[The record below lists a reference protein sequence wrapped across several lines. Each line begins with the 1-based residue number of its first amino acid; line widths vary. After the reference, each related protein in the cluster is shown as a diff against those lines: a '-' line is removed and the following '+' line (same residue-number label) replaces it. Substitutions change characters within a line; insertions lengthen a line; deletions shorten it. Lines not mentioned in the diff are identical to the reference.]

1 MTHDDAVLST
11 LTVGEAVYY
20 SAHLQFPESMSN
32 RDKKEK
38 ADFTI
43 RQMGLQDATDT
54 RIKGKGSKGLS
65 EGQKR
70 RLAICI
76 EILTS
81 PKLLLLDEPTSGLDS
96 AASYYVMSRI
106 ASLKI
111 RDGIKRTIVV
121 SIHQPSSEVFEL
133 FDNLCLLSSGETVY
147 FGPTSAATEVSS
159 FFFFF
164 FYYCIHRSQRQK
176 PTRRNQ
182 MHGSHDTLRFG

>member
-1 MTHDDAVLST
+1 
-11 LTVGEAVYY
+11 
-20 SAHLQFPESMSN
+20 MSN
-32 RDKKEK
+32 REKKERV
-38 ADFTI
+38 DFTI
-43 RQMGLQDATDT
+43 RQMGLQESTDT

-111 RDGIKRTIVV
+111 RDGIERTIVA
-121 SIHQPSSEVFEL
+121 SISLVVKFLSYLIIFVFCLQAKQYILAPLLLQPRLVAEL
-133 FDNLCLLSSGETVY
+133 VINVVY
-147 FGPTSAATEVSS
+147 
-159 FFFFF
+159 
-164 FYYCIHRSQRQK
+164 
-176 PTRRNQ
+176 N
-182 MHGSHDTLRFG
+182 

>member
-96 AASYYVMSRI
+96 AASYYVMSR
-106 ASLKI
+106 

-133 FDNLCLLSSGETVY
+133 FDNLCLLCSGETVY

-159 FFFFF
+159 LYFFFLLL
-164 FYYCIHRSQRQK
+164 H
-176 PTRRNQ
+176 T
-182 MHGSHDTLRFG
+182 

>member
-159 FFFFF
+159 LYFFFFLLL
-164 FYYCIHRSQRQK
+164 H
-176 PTRRNQ
+176 T
-182 MHGSHDTLRFG
+182 